1 MRLVIKDYLLQLKEK
16 DELDLLLCDLLFQM
30 GYITDNKPKT
40 GNRQYGV
47 DIRAYNDNKILLTVV
62 KQGNLNRKNWD
73 SDQNAVRQSLNDIQD
88 TYIEFIKG
96 KDRKK
101 ELHIIV
107 ASNGVIDEP
116 VRPSW
121 EGYVS
126 HNTTWSGMKVQ
137 IEFWNIDK
145 LVDDVQKYLFDEH
158 IFGAEM
164 QSFLRKALYFIDES
178 DYRNEYFECIIDDYL
193 LRLKSIDTP
202 KERRKKL
209 SGLYLACQMIA
220 QYAAEAGIYK
230 IGIMVSEYLIV
241 KYWKYMLE
249 DNKLG
254 KLSDVEW
261 LHKFLSM
268 YEKWNQKYY
277 EAVRYCCEGED
288 RIPFYNTIEQRL
300 LVYEVLGYLIS
311 YAYYLSFRREY
322 DSVAAGRCY
331 EVHASIINLIN
342 NHAQFAYAP
351 YDRHIG
357 IVSMLYRL
365 LDCLER
371 TEDICGLMRHQ
382 CTCLAHY
389 YLMYHKYPTAA
400 DSIEDAIAI
409 DMGALAEDYQ
419 TSAFW
424 GTMLEWI
431 VLMDQSE
438 LYQFLQSFLKDDL
451 KNVTKCVWFLR
462 SEEESQFYDVYAM
475 NQAGEGIALQLEKTF
490 DKFKEKVIFIMK
502 QYETEQFSFD
512 EYSFAALE
520 FIVCRYYGYLV
531 RVKREE

>member
-107 ASNGVIDEP
+107 ASNGVIDEA

-137 IEFWNIDK
+137 TEFWNIDK

-164 QSFLRKALYFIDES
+164 QSFLRKALYF
-178 DYRNEYFECIIDDYL
+178 IDDYL

-230 IGIMVSEYLIV
+230 IGIMVSEYLII

-249 DNKLG
+249 NNKLG
-254 KLSDVEW
+254 KLLDVEW
-261 LHKFLSM
+261 LHKFAIYRGFVTLSGLSGV
-268 YEKWNQKYY
+268 
-277 EAVRYCCEGED
+277 AG
-288 RIPFYNTIEQRL
+288 RIQIAQLNEIPYNT
-300 LVYEVLGYLIS
+300 
-311 YAYYLSFRREY
+311 
-322 DSVAAGRCY
+322 
-331 EVHASIINLIN
+331 
-342 NHAQFAYAP
+342 
-351 YDRHIG
+351 
-357 IVSMLYRL
+357 
-365 LDCLER
+365 
-371 TEDICGLMRHQ
+371 
-382 CTCLAHY
+382 
-389 YLMYHKYPTAA
+389 
-400 DSIEDAIAI
+400 
-409 DMGALAEDYQ
+409 
-419 TSAFW
+419 
-424 GTMLEWI
+424 
-431 VLMDQSE
+431 
-438 LYQFLQSFLKDDL
+438 
-451 KNVTKCVWFLR
+451 
-462 SEEESQFYDVYAM
+462 
-475 NQAGEGIALQLEKTF
+475 
-490 DKFKEKVIFIMK
+490 
-502 QYETEQFSFD
+502 
-512 EYSFAALE
+512 
-520 FIVCRYYGYLV
+520 
-531 RVKREE
+531 